1 MKSVLLATYK
11 RPDTYN
17 GYSKINHYH
26 VPTEFR
32 CYRIDQSEE
41 RSLGIRINGILA
53 PDYYE
58 LTEVNYKGEITYRH
72 TFANKNEANKYFLDM
87 LNSFPDFRKC

>member
-26 VPTEFR
+26 VPTELR
-32 CYRIDQSEE
+32 CYRIDLSEE
-41 RSLGIRINGILA
+41 RDLDIRIDGILA

-58 LTEVNYKGEITYRH
+58 LTEINYKGEITYRH
-72 TFANKNEANKYFLDM
+72 TFANKNEANKCFLDM
-87 LNSFPDFRKC
+87 LNSFPDFTKV

>member
-26 VPTEFR
+26 VPTELR
-32 CYRIDQSEE
+32 CYRIDLSEE
-41 RSLGIRINGILA
+41 RALGIRINGILA

-58 LTEVNYKGEITYRH
+58 LTEVNYRDKITYRH
-72 TFANKNEANKYFLDM
+72 KFPDRKEANKYFLGM
-87 LNSFPDFRKC
+87 LNSFPDFRKV